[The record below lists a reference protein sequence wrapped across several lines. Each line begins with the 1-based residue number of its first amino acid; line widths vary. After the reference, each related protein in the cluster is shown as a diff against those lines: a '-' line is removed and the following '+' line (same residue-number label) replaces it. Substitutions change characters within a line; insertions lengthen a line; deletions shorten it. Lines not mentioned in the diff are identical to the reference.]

1 MTIMKKVISSY
12 QKNFCKLI
20 GAWLAIGAFTTS
32 CTNNNV
38 ISDEDKP
45 TQQIYT
51 LSVDADKDNATRSLF
66 ITGQGKLG
74 VEWRTSEHVYVKKGD
89 TWATGSL
96 QPQTNGSTTNLAGT
110 LSDVTIAAND
120 VLTLQFPKSGDIS
133 YDGQDGILSTISA
146 NYDYAQ
152 ASVTVASVDGNDI
165 KTVGP
170 AHFTSQQAIVKFTIK
185 DKSNDAILT
194 PTKLIINDGSHELT
208 VNINLSSTY
217 QTNGNGIVYVAIPG
231 FTNQTITLSAVVGN
245 EVFSY
250 TKSGVTFTNGHY
262 YPITVKMTKQ
272 VPTTDHIGKIIAT
285 NGLIYESVSTA
296 RAAGSEAAGMIAYI
310 RAEPAFPHGLAIAL
324 NDDTENSGSTL
335 TFTFSDAIT
344 KAGAHTPTVV
354 SGTWRLPTQED
365 WVNMF
370 TGCKVDDDGA
380 TTESDRKIKGFM
392 SKLSSIEGAGISSS
406 TSYWTNT
413 PNGENYAY
421 NIYFSSDTSCSLQ
434 SQSRMNKLNVRA
446 VLDF

>member
-120 VLTLQFPKSGDIS
+120 VLTLQFPKSGDIT

-185 DKSNDAILT
+185 DKSNDNLLNA
-194 PTKLIINDGSHELT
+194 TKLTINVNDSRKELI
-208 VNINLSSTY
+208 VEIPSSTY
-217 QTNGNGIVYVAIPG
+217 IVYVAIPG
-231 FTNQTITLSAVVGN
+231 FTSMNITLSAVVGN
-245 EVFSY
+245 EVYSY
-250 TKSGVTFTNGHY
+250 TKSDVTFTNGHY

-272 VPTTDHIGKIIAT
+272 VHTTANIGKIIAT
-285 NGLIYESVSTA
+285 NGCIYENASAATTA
-296 RAAGSEAAGMIAYI
+296 GTVAAGMIAYLGS
-310 RAEPAFPHGLAIAL
+310 ASDCTHGLAIAL
-324 NDDTENSGSTL
+324 TDESDTKSFGN
-335 TFTFSDAIT
+335 
-344 KAGAHTPTVV
+344 AGLAASQKNTDMPVGC
-354 SGTWRLPTQED
+354 GTWRIPSMSDWQYMFLACRKEGDASSAEGDMKIAGFQE
-365 WVNMF
+365 
-370 TGCKVDDDGA
+370 K
-380 TTESDRKIKGFM
+380 
-392 SKLSSIEGAGISSS
+392 ISSVG
-406 TSYWTNT
+406 TGFADNTDYWTAT
-413 PNGENYAY
+413 PTNNESACFVR
-421 NIYFSSDTSCSLQ
+421 FSGGTQCSFQ
-434 SQSRMNKLNVRA
+434 SQDRMSTLKVRA
-446 VLDF
+446 VLAF

>member
-1 MTIMKKVISSY
+1 MTIMKKVILSY

-51 LSVDADKDNATRSLF
+51 LAVDADKDNTTRSLS
-66 ITGQGKLG
+66 ITDQGKLG
-74 VEWRTSEHVYVKKGD
+74 VEWLKSEHVYVKKGD

-120 VLTLQFPKSGDIS
+120 ELTLQFPKSGDIS

-185 DKSNDAILT
+185 DKSNDNLLNA
-194 PTKLIINDGSHELT
+194 TKLTINVNDSRKELI
-208 VNINLSSTY
+208 VEIPSSTY
-217 QTNGNGIVYVAIPG
+217 IVYVAIPG
-231 FTNQTITLSAVVGN
+231 FTSKTITLSAVVGN
-245 EVFSY
+245 EVYSY
-250 TKSGVTFTNGHY
+250 TKSDVTFTNGHY

-272 VPTTDHIGKIIAT
+272 VHTTANIGKIIAT
-285 NGLIYESVSTA
+285 NGCIYENASAATTA
-296 RAAGSEAAGMIAYI
+296 GTVAAGMIAYLDS
-310 RAEPAFPHGLAIAL
+310 ASNCAHGLAIAL
-324 NDDTENSGSTL
+324 DDENDEKSFSEASTAASQKNTAL
-335 TFTFSDAIT
+335 
-344 KAGAHTPTVV
+344 PVV
-354 SGTWRLPTQED
+354 GGTWRIPSKEDWQNIFIACRQED
-365 WVNMF
+365 DASSAEGDM
-370 TGCKVDDDGA
+370 
-380 TTESDRKIKGFM
+380 KIAGFQE
-392 SKLSSIEGAGISSS
+392 KISSVG
-406 TSYWTNT
+406 TGFTNGTTYWTST
-413 PNGENYAY
+413 DSPSAFCV
-421 NIYFSSDTSCSLQ
+421 YFSDTTQASFQGKQDKSEYY
-434 SQSRMNKLNVRA
+434 NVRA
-446 VLDF
+446 VLAF

>member
-1 MTIMKKVISSY
+1 MTIMKKVILSY

-66 ITGQGKLG
+66 ITDKGKLD

-165 KTVGP
+165 KTVGS
-170 AHFTSQQAIVKFTIK
+170 AHFTSQQAIVKFTLK
-185 DKSNDAILT
+185 DKSNDNLLNA
-194 PTKLIINDGSHELT
+194 TKLTINVNDSRKELI
-208 VNINLSSTY
+208 VEIPSSTY
-217 QTNGNGIVYVAIPG
+217 IVYVAIPG
-231 FTNQTITLSAVVGN
+231 FTSMNITLSAVVGN
-245 EVFSY
+245 EVYSY

-285 NGLIYESVSTA
+285 NGLIYENASAATTA
-296 RAAGSEAAGMIAYI
+296 GTVAAGMIAYLGS
-310 RAEPAFPHGLAIAL
+310 ASDCTHGLAIAL
-324 NDDTENSGSTL
+324 TDESDTKSFGN
-335 TFTFSDAIT
+335 
-344 KAGAHTPTVV
+344 AGLAASQKNTDMPVGC
-354 SGTWRLPTQED
+354 GTWRIPSKSD
-365 WVNMF
+365 WQYMF
-370 TGCKVDDDGA
+370 LACRKEGDA
-380 TTESDRKIKGFM
+380 SSAESDMKIAGFQE
-392 SKLSSIEGAGISSS
+392 KISSVG
-406 TSYWTNT
+406 TGFADNTNYWTAT
-413 PNGENYAY
+413 PINDDSAY
-421 NIYFSSDTSCSLQ
+421 FFHISEGTQCSFQPQLKN
-434 SQSRMNKLNVRA
+434 STLKVRA
-446 VLDF
+446 VLAF

>member
-66 ITGQGKLG
+66 ITDKGKLD
-74 VEWRTSEHVYVKKGD
+74 VEWRTSEHVYVKKEA

-96 QPQTNGSTTNLAGT
+96 KPQTNGSTTKLAGT

-133 YDGQDGILSTISA
+133 YDGQDGLLSTISA

-231 FTNQTITLSAVVGN
+231 FTNKTITLSAIVGN
-245 EVFSY
+245 EVYSY

-272 VPTTDHIGKIIAT
+272 VHTTANIGKIIAT
-285 NGLIYESVSTA
+285 NGCIYENASAATTA
-296 RAAGSEAAGMIAYI
+296 GTVAAGMIAYLGS
-310 RAEPAFPHGLAIAL
+310 ASDCAHGLAIAL
-324 NDDTENSGSTL
+324 TDESETK
-335 TFTFSDAIT
+335 TFGY
-344 KAGAHTPTVV
+344 AGLAASQKNTDMPVGC
-354 SGTWRLPTQED
+354 GTWRIPSMSDWQYMFLACRKEGDASLAEGNMKIAGFQEKISSVGTGFADNTDYWTATPT
-365 WVNMF
+365 
-370 TGCKVDDDGA
+370 DDDYACFVRFSGG
-380 TTESDRKIKGFM
+380 TQCSFQSQNKM
-392 SKLSSIEGAGISSS
+392 S
-406 TSYWTNT
+406 TS
-413 PNGENYAY
+413 
-421 NIYFSSDTSCSLQ
+421 
-434 SQSRMNKLNVRA
+434 KVRA
-446 VLDF
+446 VLAF

>member
-1 MTIMKKVISSY
+1 MTIMKKVILSY

-20 GAWLAIGAFTTS
+20 GAWLAIGAVTTS

-66 ITGQGKLG
+66 ITDKGKLG
-74 VEWRTSEHVYVKKGD
+74 VEWRQSEHVYVKKD

-133 YDGQDGILSTISA
+133 YDGQDGLLSTISA

-152 ASVTVASVDGNDI
+152 ASVIVASVDGNDI
-165 KTVGP
+165 KTVSP

-194 PTKLIINDGSHELT
+194 PSKLIINDGSHELT

-231 FTNQTITLSAVVGN
+231 FTNKTITLSAIVGN
-245 EVFSY
+245 EVYSY

-285 NGLIYESVSTA
+285 NGLIYENASAATTA
-296 RAAGSEAAGMIAYI
+296 GTVAAGMIAYLGS
-310 RAEPAFPHGLAIAL
+310 ASDCAHGLAIAL
-324 NDDTENSGSTL
+324 TDESETK
-335 TFTFSDAIT
+335 TFGY
-344 KAGAHTPTVV
+344 AGLAASQKNTDMPVGC
-354 SGTWRLPTQED
+354 GTWRIPSMSDWQYMFLACRKEGDASSAEGDMKIAGFQEKISSVGTGFADNTDYWTATPT
-365 WVNMF
+365 
-370 TGCKVDDDGA
+370 DDDYA
-380 TTESDRKIKGFM
+380 CFVRF
-392 SKLSSIEGAGISSS
+392 EGTQCSFQSQNKMS
-406 TSYWTNT
+406 TS
-413 PNGENYAY
+413 
-421 NIYFSSDTSCSLQ
+421 
-434 SQSRMNKLNVRA
+434 KVRA
-446 VLDF
+446 VLAF

>member
-1 MTIMKKVISSY
+1 MKKVISSY

-66 ITGQGKLG
+66 ITDKGKLD
-74 VEWRTSEHVYVKKGD
+74 VEWRTSEHVYVKKEA

-96 QPQTNGSTTNLAGT
+96 QPQTNGSTTKLAGT

-185 DKSNDAILT
+185 DKSNDNLLNA
-194 PTKLIINDGSHELT
+194 TKLTINVNDSRKELI
-208 VNINLSSTY
+208 VEIPSSTY
-217 QTNGNGIVYVAIPG
+217 IVYVAIPG
-231 FTNQTITLSAVVGN
+231 FTSKNITLSAVVGN
-245 EVFSY
+245 EVYSY
-250 TKSGVTFTNGHY
+250 TKSDVTFTNGHY

-272 VPTTDHIGKIIAT
+272 VHTTDHIGKIIAT
-285 NGLIYESVSTA
+285 NGLIYENASAATTA
-296 RAAGSEAAGMIAYI
+296 GTVAAGMIAYLGS
-310 RAEPAFPHGLAIAL
+310 ASDCAHGLAIAL
-324 NDDTENSGSTL
+324 TDESDTKSFGN
-335 TFTFSDAIT
+335 
-344 KAGAHTPTVV
+344 AGLAASQKNTDMPVGC
-354 SGTWRLPTQED
+354 GTWRIPSMSDWQYMFLACRKEGDTSSAEGDMKIAGFQE
-365 WVNMF
+365 
-370 TGCKVDDDGA
+370 K
-380 TTESDRKIKGFM
+380 
-392 SKLSSIEGAGISSS
+392 ISSVG
-406 TSYWTNT
+406 TGFADNTDYWTAT
-413 PNGENYAY
+413 PTNNESACFVR
-421 NIYFSSDTSCSLQ
+421 FSGGTQCSFQ
-434 SQSRMNKLNVRA
+434 SQDRMSTLKVRA
-446 VLDF
+446 VLAF

>member
-66 ITGQGKLG
+66 ITDKGKLD
-74 VEWRTSEHVYVKKGD
+74 VEWRTSEHVYVKKED

-133 YDGQDGILSTISA
+133 YDGQDGLLSTISA

-194 PTKLIINDGSHELT
+194 PSKLIINDGSHELT

-245 EVFSY
+245 EVYSY

-285 NGLIYESVSTA
+285 NGLIYENASAATTA
-296 RAAGSEAAGMIAYI
+296 GTVAAGMIAYLGS
-310 RAEPAFPHGLAIAL
+310 ASDCTHGLAIAL
-324 NDDTENSGSTL
+324 TDESDTKSFGN
-335 TFTFSDAIT
+335 
-344 KAGAHTPTVV
+344 AGLAASQKNTDMPVGC
-354 SGTWRLPTQED
+354 GTWRIPSKSD
-365 WVNMF
+365 WQYMF
-370 TGCKVDDDGA
+370 LACRKEGDA
-380 TTESDRKIKGFM
+380 SSAESDMKIAGFQE
-392 SKLSSIEGAGISSS
+392 KISSVG
-406 TSYWTNT
+406 TGFADNTNYWTAT
-413 PNGENYAY
+413 PTYYGSACFVR
-421 NIYFSSDTSCSLQ
+421 FSGGTQCSFQ
-434 SQSRMNKLNVRA
+434 SQDRMSTLKVRA
-446 VLDF
+446 VLAF

>member
-51 LSVDADKDNATRSLF
+51 LSVDADKDNATRSLS
-66 ITGQGKLG
+66 ITGAGKLG

-110 LSDVTIAAND
+110 LSNVTIAVND

-165 KTVGP
+165 KTVGS

-185 DKSNDAILT
+185 DKSNDNLLNA
-194 PTKLIINDGSHELT
+194 TKLIINDGSHELT

-245 EVFSY
+245 EVYSY

-285 NGLIYESVSTA
+285 NGLIYENASAATTA
-296 RAAGSEAAGMIAYI
+296 GTVAAGMIAYLGS
-310 RAEPAFPHGLAIAL
+310 ASDCTHGLAIAL
-324 NDDTENSGSTL
+324 TD
-335 TFTFSDAIT
+335 
-344 KAGAHTPTVV
+344 
-354 SGTWRLPTQED
+354 
-365 WVNMF
+365 
-370 TGCKVDDDGA
+370 
-380 TTESDRKIKGFM
+380 ESDTKTFGNAGLAASQKNTDMPVGCGIWRIPSTSDWQYMFLACRKEGDASSASTDMKIAGFQE
-392 SKLSSIEGAGISSS
+392 KISSVGTGFADNTDYWTATPISDNSACFVRFEGTQCSFQSQNKMS
-406 TSYWTNT
+406 TS
-413 PNGENYAY
+413 
-421 NIYFSSDTSCSLQ
+421 
-434 SQSRMNKLNVRA
+434 KVRA
-446 VLDF
+446 VLAF

>member
-1 MTIMKKVISSY
+1 MTIMKKVILSY

-51 LSVDADKDNATRSLF
+51 LSVDADKDNATRSLS
-66 ITGQGKLG
+66 ITGAGKLG

-110 LSDVTIAAND
+110 LSNVTIAVND

-165 KTVGP
+165 KTVGS

-185 DKSNDAILT
+185 DKSNDNLLNA
-194 PTKLIINDGSHELT
+194 TKLIINDGSHELT

-245 EVFSY
+245 EVYSY

-285 NGLIYESVSTA
+285 NGLIYENASAATTA
-296 RAAGSEAAGMIAYI
+296 GTVAAGMIAYLGS
-310 RAEPAFPHGLAIAL
+310 ASDCTHGLAIAL
-324 NDDTENSGSTL
+324 TD
-335 TFTFSDAIT
+335 
-344 KAGAHTPTVV
+344 
-354 SGTWRLPTQED
+354 
-365 WVNMF
+365 
-370 TGCKVDDDGA
+370 
-380 TTESDRKIKGFM
+380 ESDTKTFGNAGLAASQKNTDMPVGCGIWRIPSTSDWQYMFLACRKEGDASSASTDMKIAGFQE
-392 SKLSSIEGAGISSS
+392 KISSVGTGFADNTDYWTATPISDNSACFVRFEGTQCSFQSQNKMS
-406 TSYWTNT
+406 TS
-413 PNGENYAY
+413 
-421 NIYFSSDTSCSLQ
+421 
-434 SQSRMNKLNVRA
+434 KVRA
-446 VLDF
+446 VLAF

>member
-51 LSVDADKDNATRSLF
+51 LSVDADKDNATRSLSLDA
-66 ITGQGKLG
+66 GNL
-74 VEWRTSEHVYVKKGD
+74 VASWSTSEHVYVKKEN

-110 LSDVTIAAND
+110 LSGVTIAAND

-133 YDGQDGILSTISA
+133 YDGQDGLLSTISA

-165 KTVGP
+165 KTAGA
-170 AHFTSQQAIVKFTIK
+170 AHFTNHQAIVKFTLK
-185 DKSNDAILT
+185 DKSNDAKLT
-194 PTKLIINDGSHELT
+194 PTKLIINVNDSRKELI
-208 VNINLSSTY
+208 VEIPSSTY
-217 QTNGNGIVYVAIPG
+217 TTNGDGIVYVAIPG
-231 FTNQTITLSAVVGN
+231 FTDKTITLSAVVGN

-272 VPTTDHIGKIIAT
+272 VHTTANIGKIIAT
-285 NGLIYESVSTA
+285 NGLIYENVSAA

-324 NDDTENSGSTL
+324 NDDTENSGSTS
-335 TFTFSDAIT
+335 TFTFSDART

-380 TTESDRKIKGFM
+380 TTESDRTIKGFM
-392 SKLSSIEGAGISSS
+392 SKLSSIKGAGINSY
-406 TSYWTNT
+406 TKYWTDT
-413 PNGENYAY
+413 PYDEEKACC
-421 NIYFSSDTSCSLQ
+421 IYFSSDTSCNLQ
-434 SQSRMNKLNVRA
+434 SQYRITPLQVRA
-446 VLDF
+446 VLAF

>member
-1 MTIMKKVISSY
+1 MTIMKKVILSY

-51 LSVDADKDNATRSLF
+51 LSVDADKDNATRSLSL
-66 ITGQGKLG
+66 TGDGNL
-74 VEWRTSEHVYVKKGD
+74 VASWSTSEHVYVKKGD
-89 TWATGSL
+89 TWATSSL

-133 YDGQDGILSTISA
+133 YDGQDGLLSTISA

-165 KTVGP
+165 KTVSP

-185 DKSNDAILT
+185 DKSNDNLLNA
-194 PTKLIINDGSHELT
+194 TKLTINVNDSRKELI
-208 VNINLSSTY
+208 VEIPSSTY
-217 QTNGNGIVYVAIPG
+217 IVYVAIPG
-231 FTNQTITLSAVVGN
+231 FTSKTITLSAVVGN
-245 EVFSY
+245 EVYSY
-250 TKSGVTFTNGHY
+250 TKSDVTFTNGHY

-272 VPTTDHIGKIIAT
+272 VHTTANIGKIIAT
-285 NGLIYESVSTA
+285 NGCIYENASAATTA
-296 RAAGSEAAGMIAYI
+296 GTVAAGMIAYI
-310 RAEPAFPHGLAIAL
+310 RDEPAYHHGLAIAL
-324 NDDTENSGSTL
+324 NDDTENSGSTS
-335 TFTFSDAIT
+335 TFTFSDAMT

-370 TGCKVDDDGA
+370 TGCKVDGDGA
-380 TTESDRKIKGFM
+380 TTELNRTINGFM
-392 SKLSSIEGAGISSS
+392 SKLSSIEGAGISNS

-413 PNGENYAY
+413 PNGDEFAY

>member
-1 MTIMKKVISSY
+1 MTIMKKVILSY

-51 LSVDADKDNATRSLF
+51 LSVDADKDNATRSLSL
-66 ITGQGKLG
+66 TGDGNL
-74 VEWRTSEHVYVKKGD
+74 VASWSTSEHVYVKKGD
-89 TWATGSL
+89 TWATSSL

-133 YDGQDGILSTISA
+133 YDGQDGLLSTISA

-165 KTVGP
+165 KTVSP

-185 DKSNDAILT
+185 DKSNDNLLNA
-194 PTKLIINDGSHELT
+194 TKLTINVNDSRKELI
-208 VNINLSSTY
+208 VEIPSSTY
-217 QTNGNGIVYVAIPG
+217 IVYVAIPG
-231 FTNQTITLSAVVGN
+231 FTNKTITLSAIVGN

-285 NGLIYESVSTA
+285 NGLIYENASAATTA
-296 RAAGSEAAGMIAYI
+296 GTVAAGMIAYI
-310 RAEPAFPHGLAIAL
+310 RDEPAYHHGLAIAL
-324 NDDTENSGSTL
+324 NDDTENSGSTS
-335 TFTFSDAIT
+335 TFTFSDAMT

-370 TGCKVDDDGA
+370 TGCKVDGDGA
-380 TTESDRKIKGFM
+380 TTELNRTINGFM
-392 SKLSSIEGAGISSS
+392 SKLSSIEGAGISNS

-413 PNGENYAY
+413 PNGDEFAY

>member
-51 LSVDADKDNATRSLF
+51 LSVDADKDNATRSLS
-66 ITGQGKLG
+66 LDAENL
-74 VEWRTSEHVYVKKGD
+74 VASWSTSEHVYVKKEN

-96 QPQTNGSTTNLAGT
+96 QPQTNGSTTKLAGT
-110 LSDVTIAAND
+110 LSVVTIEAND
-120 VLTLQFPKSGDIS
+120 ELTLQFPKSGDIS
-133 YDGQDGILSTISA
+133 YDGQDGLLSTISA

-165 KTVGP
+165 KTVGS

-185 DKSNDAILT
+185 DKSNDNLLNA
-194 PTKLIINDGSHELT
+194 TKLTINVNDSRKELI
-208 VNINLSSTY
+208 VEIPSSTY
-217 QTNGNGIVYVAIPG
+217 IVYVAIPG
-231 FTNQTITLSAVVGN
+231 FTDKTITLSAVVGN

-285 NGLIYESVSTA
+285 NGLIYENASAATTA
-296 RAAGSEAAGMIAYI
+296 GTVAAGMIAYI

-324 NDDTENSGSTL
+324 NDDTENNGSTS
-335 TFTFSDAIT
+335 TFTFSNAET

-370 TGCKVDDDGA
+370 TGCKVDGDGA
-380 TTESDRKIKGFM
+380 TTENDRTINGFM
-392 SKLSSIEGAGISSS
+392 SKLSSIGAGINSS
-406 TSYWTNT
+406 TYYWTDT
-413 PNGENYAY
+413 PNGNAYAY
-421 NIYFSSDTSCSLQ
+421 NFYFSSTSCSLQ
-434 SQSRMNKLNVRA
+434 SQSRDNHLNVRA

>member
-1 MTIMKKVISSY
+1 MTIMKKVILSY

-51 LSVDADKDNATRSLF
+51 LSVDADKDNATRSLS

-96 QPQTNGSTTNLAGT
+96 QPQTNGSTTKLAGT
-110 LSDVTIAAND
+110 LSGVTIEAND
-120 VLTLQFPKSGDIS
+120 ELTFQFPKSGDIS
-133 YDGQDGILSTISA
+133 YDGQDGKLSTISA

-170 AHFTSQQAIVKFTIK
+170 AHFTSQQAIVKFTLK
-185 DKSNDAILT
+185 DKSNDNLLNA
-194 PTKLIINDGSHELT
+194 TKLTINVNDSRKELI
-208 VNINLSSTY
+208 VEIPSSTY
-217 QTNGNGIVYVAIPG
+217 IVYVAIPG
-231 FTNQTITLSAVVGN
+231 FTSKNITLSAVVGN
-245 EVFSY
+245 EVYSY
-250 TKSGVTFTNGHY
+250 TKSDVTFTNGHY

-272 VPTTDHIGKIIAT
+272 IPTTDHIGKIIAT
-285 NGLIYESVSTA
+285 NGLIYENVSAA

-324 NDDTENSGSTL
+324 NDYTENSGSTS
-335 TFTFSDAIT
+335 TFTFSNAIT

-354 SGTWRLPTQED
+354 SCTWRLPTQED

-370 TGCKVDDDGA
+370 TGCKVDGDGA
-380 TTESDRKIKGFM
+380 TTESDRTINGFM
-392 SKLSSIEGAGISSS
+392 SKLSSIEGAGINSS

-413 PNGENYAY
+413 PNGDDYAY
-421 NIYFSSDTSCSLQ
+421 NFYFSSDTSCSLQ
-434 SQSRMNKLNVRA
+434 SKNRMNYLNVRA

>member
-1 MTIMKKVISSY
+1 MKKVISSY

-66 ITGQGKLG
+66 ITDKGKLD
-74 VEWRTSEHVYVKKGD
+74 VEWRTSEHVYVKKEA

-96 QPQTNGSTTNLAGT
+96 QPQTNGSTTKLAGT

-133 YDGQDGILSTISA
+133 YDGQDGLLSTISA

-185 DKSNDAILT
+185 DKSNDNLLNA
-194 PTKLIINDGSHELT
+194 TKLTINVNDSRKELI
-208 VNINLSSTY
+208 VEIPSSTY
-217 QTNGNGIVYVAIPG
+217 IVYVAIPG
-231 FTNQTITLSAVVGN
+231 FTSKTITLSAVVGN
-245 EVFSY
+245 EVYSY
-250 TKSGVTFTNGHY
+250 TKSDVTFTNGHY

-272 VPTTDHIGKIIAT
+272 VHTTDHIGKIIAT
-285 NGLIYESVSTA
+285 NGLIYENASAATTA
-296 RAAGSEAAGMIAYI
+296 GTVAAGMIAYLGS
-310 RAEPAFPHGLAIAL
+310 ASDCAHGLAIAL
-324 NDDTENSGSTL
+324 TDESDTKSFGN
-335 TFTFSDAIT
+335 
-344 KAGAHTPTVV
+344 AGLAASQKNTDMPVGC
-354 SGTWRLPTQED
+354 GTWRIPSMSDWQYMFLACRKEGDTSSAEGDMKIAGFQE
-365 WVNMF
+365 
-370 TGCKVDDDGA
+370 K
-380 TTESDRKIKGFM
+380 
-392 SKLSSIEGAGISSS
+392 ISSVG
-406 TSYWTNT
+406 TGFADNTDYWTAT
-413 PNGENYAY
+413 PTNNESACFVR
-421 NIYFSSDTSCSLQ
+421 FSGGTQCSFQ
-434 SQSRMNKLNVRA
+434 SQDRMSTLKVRA
-446 VLDF
+446 VLAF

>member
-51 LSVDADKDNATRSLF
+51 LSVDADKDNATRSLS
-66 ITGQGKLG
+66 ITGAGKLG

-133 YDGQDGILSTISA
+133 YDGQDGLLSTISA

-165 KTVGP
+165 KTVSP

-194 PTKLIINDGSHELT
+194 PSKLIINDGSHELT
-208 VNINLSSTY
+208 VNISLFSTY
-217 QTNGNGIVYVAIPG
+217 QANGNGIVYVAIPG

-285 NGLIYESVSTA
+285 NGIIYENVSAA
-296 RAAGSEAAGMIAYI
+296 RDAGSEAAGMIAYI
-310 RAEPAFPHGLAIAL
+310 RAEAAYPHGLAIAL
-324 NDDTENSGSTL
+324 NDDTENNGSTS
-335 TFTFSDAIT
+335 TFTFSNAIT

-370 TGCKVDDDGA
+370 TGCKVDGDGA
-380 TTESDRKIKGFM
+380 TTESDRTINGFM
-392 SKLSSIEGAGISSS
+392 SKLSSIEGAGINSS

-413 PNGENYAY
+413 PIGDYSAY
-421 NIYFSSDTSCSLQ
+421 CIIFSSASCSLQ
-434 SQSRMNKLNVRA
+434 PKSRMSELKVRA